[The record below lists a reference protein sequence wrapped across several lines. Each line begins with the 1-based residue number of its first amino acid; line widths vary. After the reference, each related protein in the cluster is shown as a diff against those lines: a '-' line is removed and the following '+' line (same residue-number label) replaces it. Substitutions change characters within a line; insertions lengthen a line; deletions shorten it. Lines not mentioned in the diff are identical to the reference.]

1 VTRLGAGRR
10 WFELRISP
18 RASARETCAGD
29 HLLEEGLVGK
39 IEPASSPPI
48 QKKGSWGSWRE
59 LPHHLYRIRPRG
71 EAGVN
76 CPTTYTEDGLVG
88 KLVNVRNLHP
98 LSSPP
103 PIQKMASWGSWGQL
117 PHHLYRRRARGE
129 VSKRPQLTPPI
140 FPTTYTEEGLVGK
153 LGSTSPPPI
162 QKKASVVEFRSRRCY
177 SRSVAR

>member
-1 VTRLGAGRR
+1 MNPTESQRCDTTGCRKTLVRFSHFSAGKRSRDLRWGPPIRR
-10 WFELRISP
+10 RP
-18 RASARETCAGD
+18 
-29 HLLEEGLVGK
+29 VGK

-88 KLVNVRNLHP
+88 KLVNVRNLHH

-103 PIQKMASWGSWGQL
+103 PIQKKASWGSWGQL
-117 PHHLYRRRARGE
+117 PHHLYRRRPRGE
-129 VSKRPQLTPPI
+129 VGKRPQLTPPI
-140 FPTTYTEEGLVGK
+140 FPTTYTEDGLVGK

-162 QKKASVVEFRSRRCY
+162 
-177 SRSVAR
+177 